1 MKMEFKIVD
10 IDDLVPNPFQ
20 PREGFDKE
28 SIGELA
34 DSIKSVGEIQPIIVR
49 KHKKGYQIIA
59 GERRWRAAKFA
70 KLSEIPVLIRDTVE
84 EDVLLESLIENLHRL
99 NLESVEREN
108 AVYDL
113 WKTGRWKTQEEL
125 GKALGKRG
133 NWVSDNVNAALIRK
147 EEKIPADVSTRI
159 IDSTATLGRE
169 ERRQVIEK
177 VRREEIP
184 EKEVREFARVVKE
197 ASPTVKEAILKPK
210 TRITPMVAEKLIEVH
225 EEAKQKAIIDYIQA
239 QKLDEELSLKF
250 VEQAKEGP
258 LTLEV
263 SKVDEAQEILERI
276 NRVYIMM
283 SGWGYNE
290 YMILKNRWSEV
301 LQILDKIDAKIKEL
315 RELRFNEP

>member
-1 MKMEFKIVD
+1 MEFKIVD

-70 KLSEIPVLIRDTVE
+70 RLKEVPVLIKDTAE
-84 EDVLLESLIENLHRL
+84 ENVLLESVIENLHRL
-99 NLESVEREN
+99 DLTSVEREN
-108 AVYDL
+108 AVYEL

-125 GKALGKRG
+125 GKALGKTSE
-133 NWVSDNVNAALIRK
+133 WVSANIGAARIRK

-159 IDSTATLGRE
+159 IDSTATLERE
-169 ERRQVIEK
+169 ERRQIIEK

-184 EKEVREFARVVKE
+184 EKEVREFAKVVKE

-210 TRITPMVAEKLIEVH
+210 TRITPKVAEKIIEVH

-250 VEQAKEGP
+250 VEQVKEGP

-263 SKVDEAQEILERI
+263 SKTDEAQEILERF

-290 YMILKNRWSEV
+290 YMILKNRWDEV
-301 LQILDKIDAKIKEL
+301 LQILDKIEAKIKEL